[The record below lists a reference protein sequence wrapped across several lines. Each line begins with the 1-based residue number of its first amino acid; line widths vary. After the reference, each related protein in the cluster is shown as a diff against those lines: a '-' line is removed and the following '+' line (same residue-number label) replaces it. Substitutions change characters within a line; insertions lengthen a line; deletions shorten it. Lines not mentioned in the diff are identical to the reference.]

1 MVECVERVV
10 RCPYREAWT
19 SGRSGRTAREHA
31 EWFVPTT
38 KTWSNSTFKAA
49 LRSIMLTSTYP
60 FNHNQIWGLRPSVKL
75 INSYLVKFYG

>member
-49 LRSIMLTSTYP
+49 LRSVDYAH
-60 FNHNQIWGLRPSVKL
+60 FNIYIQS
-75 INSYLVKFYG
+75 